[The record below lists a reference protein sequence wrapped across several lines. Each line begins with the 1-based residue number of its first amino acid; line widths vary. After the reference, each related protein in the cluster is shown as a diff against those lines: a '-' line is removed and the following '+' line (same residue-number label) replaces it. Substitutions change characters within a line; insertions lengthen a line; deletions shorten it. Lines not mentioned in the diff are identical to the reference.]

1 MTTCISN
8 VLGIHRM
15 PHSKLDFV
23 NVRLSPDTKL
33 FLDPCLIAQG
43 QDEWSMKAGKTI
55 NSYFDR
61 FYSLYRNN
69 ASDFEKLAL
78 FQHAHEINATHL
90 GYGNGNNG
98 KAKTPMGMLITFSG
112 IPSLMRQGIPLAKVT
127 DLPLFID
134 DFAEDCLSDMLT
146 NILFKNLMD
155 FTLEK
160 CEQYGVETSDAP
172 GGWFFWDAESGN
184 WKEYVGPC
192 LLHNGKLVLIV
203 PKNVVRNRYYFN
215 AENFFRRVILT
226 RLQQESSWVDSNGK
240 IQMFSKKDLLKKT
253 KGNSTTLDC
262 VSNLTEVEPS
272 YLREYHAKL
281 PEFYEDRGMSDED
294 LDRIVYG

>member
-1 MTTCISN
+1 MSTHISD
-8 VLGIHRM
+8 VLGISRM
-15 PHSKLDFV
+15 SHSDIDFV
-23 NVRLSPDTKL
+23 NVKLSPDTKL

-43 QDEWSMKAGKTI
+43 QDEWSRKADQTI

-69 ASDFEKLAL
+69 APEPVKLAL
-78 FQHAHEINATHL
+78 FWHAHEINATHL

-98 KAKTPMGMLITFSG
+98 KAKTPLGMLKTFSG
-112 IPSLMRQGIPLAKVT
+112 IPALMRQGIPLAKVT
-127 DLPLFID
+127 DLPLFIS

-160 CEQYGVETSDAP
+160 CEQYGVATSEVP
-172 GGWFFWDAESGN
+172 RGWFFWNAESGS
-184 WKEYVGPC
+184 WEEYVGPC

-226 RLQQESSWVDSNGK
+226 RMQQESSWVDSNGK
-240 IQMFSKKDLLKKT
+240 IQMFPKKELHKKA
-253 KGNSTTLDC
+253 KGNNTTLDC
-262 VSNLTEVEPS
+262 VSNMTEAEPS
-272 YLREYHAKL
+272 YLQEYHAKL
-281 PEFYEDRGMSDED
+281 PEFYEDRGMSDEN